1 MSLKGKVAI
10 VTGAGGG
17 IGFGIAQALAERGAK
32 LVLAQRHLQA
42 VQRAAEQLVLAEAL
56 PVAVDIRDRTLI
68 EEMVEAA
75 IRHFGQVDILVNNA
89 SITGMSA
96 IAPMLSCTAQM
107 VDDIV
112 DINLKGTFYC
122 SQYAARCMVE
132 RGLGGSIVHVSS
144 VGAYAAQEFASVYC
158 ATKAAQVALAQAMA
172 LELAPH
178 KIRVNCVAPGDINT
192 ETSATIVTD
201 KQQAGA
207 SSQYVRATPLGFRGS
222 PHDIGNAVAYLVSD
236 EARFITGTTLLVD
249 GGFLSY

>member
-1 MSLKGKVAI
+1 MNLKGKVAI

-17 IGFGIAQALAERGAK
+17 IGFGIAEVLADHGAK
-32 LVLAQRHLQA
+32 LVLAQRHLEP
-42 VQRAAEQLVLAEAL
+42 VQRAAERLAPADVLPL
-56 PVAVDIRDRTLI
+56 AVDIRNPSLVAG
-68 EEMVEAA
+68 MVEAA
-75 IRHFGQVDILVNNA
+75 IRHFGQVNILVNNA

-96 IAPMLSCTAQM
+96 IAPVLSCKPEM

-122 SQYAARCMVE
+122 SQYAARHMVE
-132 RGLGGSIVHVSS
+132 RGDGGSIVHVSS

-158 ATKAAQVALAQAMA
+158 ATKAAQAALAQSMA
-172 LELAPH
+172 LEFAPH
-178 KIRVNCVAPGDINT
+178 KIRVNCVAPGDIDT

-201 KQQAGA
+201 KEHAGA

-222 PHDIGNAVAYLVSD
+222 PRDIGNAVAYLVSD
-236 EARFITGTTLLVD
+236 EARFVTGTTLLVD